1 MSKIKILFINGGT
14 VDYGGISTFLIN
26 YINYFNFD
34 EFEVHIAVHGT
45 NNGPRSQELL
55 NKGCIF
61 HQLPVK
67 SKAYFKWKK
76 AYKNLL
82 RENKFNIVHANAD
95 AGNGPLLKIAKE
107 EKVLIR
113 ISHSH
118 NTQLLTTNKIRVMLN
133 NIQKKEIL
141 KYATHLYACSK
152 LAGEWLYG
160 NHNFEIINNAIDYDK
175 FKFDI
180 EKRNEIR
187 KELKIK
193 NDVFVVGHV
202 GRFDYQK
209 NHRFIVELA
218 KNFDEQVLF
227 LLIGNGHLKE
237 EIINFEKELGVNN
250 ILMIG
255 NKDNVF
261 NYYNAMDC
269 FILPS
274 LFEGL
279 GIVGIEAQ
287 VNGLPCLLSNAVPQ
301 ECRISEKTE
310 FFTIEDKNNWIQKI
324 YSLKE
329 NNENNRYSVLNEK
342 YDAKVQSIELQN
354 KYKEYCN
361 KEV

>member
-1 MSKIKILFINGGT
+1 M
-14 VDYGGISTFLIN
+14 
-26 YINYFNFD
+26 
-34 EFEVHIAVHGT
+34 
-45 NNGPRSQELL
+45 
-55 NKGCIF
+55 
-61 HQLPVK
+61 
-67 SKAYFKWKK
+67 
-76 AYKNLL
+76 
-82 RENKFNIVHANAD
+82 
-95 AGNGPLLKIAKE
+95 
-107 EKVLIR
+107 
-113 ISHSH
+113 
-118 NTQLLTTNKIRVMLN
+118 
-133 NIQKKEIL
+133 
-141 KYATHLYACSK
+141 
-152 LAGEWLYG
+152 
-160 NHNFEIINNAIDYDK
+160 
-175 FKFDI
+175 
-180 EKRNEIR
+180 
-187 KELKIK
+187 
-193 NDVFVVGHV
+193 
-202 GRFDYQK
+202 
-209 NHRFIVELA
+209 
-218 KNFDEQVLF
+218 
-227 LLIGNGHLKE
+227 IGDGHLKE

-310 FFTIEDKNNWIQKI
+310 FFTIEDKNNWIHKI

-329 NNENNRYSVLNEK
+329 DNENNRYSVLNEK